1 MIYCLRIEGWKRGA
15 KLNRGQRL
23 GAASCSTE
31 IIFFV
36 GVVDSIGKRWAS
48 FLALFRKWCHEVF

>member
-23 GAASCSTE
+23 GAASCYARAVSRV
-31 IIFFV
+31 FFW
-36 GVVDSIGKRWAS
+36 SLNTFMYCS
-48 FLALFRKWCHEVF
+48 LSNFLVKYF